1 MAKAHVKSADGT
13 QITIE
18 GSPEEVASIVAKIR
32 SPMPVRPRSAGFAH
46 AGRLEKKEAKK
57 QRTASDLV
65 ASLKEEG
72 FFDKA
77 KRLGDISQKL
87 EESGFMYPVTTLSGV
102 MLSLIQKKILSR
114 KKVDGVWVYGKR

>member
-1 MAKAHVKSADGT
+1 MAKAHIKSDDGT

-32 SPMPVRPRSAGFAH
+32 GPLSVRSRSAGLAH
-46 AGRLEKKEAKK
+46 AEKLKKKEARK

-77 KRLGDISQKL
+77 KRLGDISHKL

-102 MLSLIQKKILSR
+102 MLSLVKKKILSR
-114 KKVDGVWVYGKR
+114 KKLDGAWVYGNR